1 MKISIV
7 AILSTLA
14 VASAF
19 TPSTS
24 TQRAT
29 VAMNAEPLSRM
40 AFLSA
45 AAASVVGAAGAANAM
60 DQEYVSTVTEQW
72 ETGSPTPAAKTA
84 RKERFANARTQLTSN
99 FPPIKRLTLER
110 KSPVT
115 RLDINAPNFG
125 AYKRTY
131 PGLFREASK

>member
-19 TPSTS
+19 APSSS
-24 TQRAT
+24 TQRTTT

-45 AAASVVGAAGAANAM
+45 AAVSVVGAAGAANAATM
-60 DQEYVSTVTEQW
+60 AQEYVSTPTEQW
-72 ETGSPTPAAKTA
+72 ETGSPTPAAKAA

-115 RLDINAPNFG
+115 RLDINSPNFD
-125 AYKRTY
+125 AYKKTY
-131 PGLFREASK
+131 PGLFRN

>member
-19 TPSTS
+19 TPFIHTEGYRGYEC
-24 TQRAT
+24 RAL
-29 VAMNAEPLSRM
+29 VYM